1 MQKNYWDSLKLLKCN
16 EQNGYKS
23 NNCSK
28 PGRMIWLCFIKIPE
42 QQIFANLYQPSST
55 LSLIYVCIYS
65 SSEYSQMSINLN
77 LIQRDWTRFI
87 FYGFFCMTRCWWLL
101 QIMENNYIQKQSRI
115 KNNPT
120 LLLMGEVMRKFIV
133 GVEW

>member
-42 QQIFANLYQPSST
+42 QRIFANLYQPSSNLT
-55 LSLIYVCIYS
+55 LIYT
-65 SSEYSQMSINLN
+65 SSEYSQASINLN
-77 LIQRDWTRFI
+77 LIQRDWTQFI

-120 LLLMGEVMRKFIV
+120 LLLMGEVMRQFIV